1 MTAVGLIG
9 CGGIAQDVLAAL
21 RASPANGV
29 SVIGALARPGRGEAA
44 RAKLCEIDVVESL
57 DDLLARSPAL
67 IAEVAGQS
75 AVIEHGDAV
84 LRSGVDC
91 LVISVGA
98 LADPALLA
106 RLRSAAQDGNSR
118 ILLPAGAIGGIDA
131 IAAMRVAGLTSV
143 RYRSRKLR
151 VGSLW
156 INDASRFR
164 LDTYPFGGV
173 GASGFGREGVR
184 YAMEELSQ
192 WKFTGMRLNP

>member
-44 RAKLCEIDVVESL
+44 RAKLCEVDVVESL

-67 IAEVAGQS
+67 VAEVAGQS
-75 AVIEHGDAV
+75 AVAEHGGAV
-84 LRSGVDC
+84 LRSGIDC
-91 LVISVGA
+91 LVISIGA

-118 ILLPAGAIGGIDA
+118 ILLPAGAIGG
-131 IAAMRVAGLTSV
+131 V
-143 RYRSRKLR
+143 RCTGAPGGRRLAPGGPRS
-151 VGSLW
+151 G
-156 INDASRFR
+156 
-164 LDTYPFGGV
+164 TP
-173 GASGFGREGVR
+173 
-184 YAMEELSQ
+184 
-192 WKFTGMRLNP
+192 P

>member
-1 MTAVGLIG
+1 MTAGGLIG
-9 CGGIAQDVLAAL
+9 RRRVAQDVLAAR
-21 RASPANGV
+21 RASPASGV

-67 IAEVAGQS
+67 VAEVAGQS

-106 RLRSAAQDGNSR
+106 RLRSAAQDGNSH

-143 RYRSRKLR
+143 RYRSRKPPAAWR
-151 VGSLW
+151 GTP
-156 INDASRFR
+156 AER
-164 LDTYPFGGV
+164 LGDLCAVPQPPAPFPGRRR
-173 GASGFGREGVR
+173 GA
-184 YAMEELSQ
+184 A
-192 WKFTGMRLNP
+192 

>member
-67 IAEVAGQS
+67 VAEVAGQS
-75 AVIEHGDAV
+75 ALAGHGSAV
-84 LRSGVDC
+84 SRSGTDC

-98 LADPALLA
+98 LADSALLA
-106 RLRSAAQDGNSR
+106 RVRSAAQDGNSR
-118 ILLPAGAIGGIDA
+118 ILLPAGAIGGIQA
-131 IAAMRVAGLTSV
+131 IRALRLAGLSSV
-143 RYRSRKLR
+143 RFRSRQP
-151 VGSLW
+151 
-156 INDASRFR
+156 A
-164 LDTYPFGGV
+164 GG
-173 GASGFGREGVR
+173 
-184 YAMEELSQ
+184 
-192 WKFTGMRLNP
+192 P